1 MQLLV
6 LMVPVFFGFMG
17 FAVDLGRLYMA
28 RNELKAAANAMAIA
42 AAQRLNG
49 TEAAIERAT
58 AYARIPIDTT
68 AGAATKYDFGGS
80 TIGET
85 NGTLNSEAPVL
96 TFYDASSAAL
106 GVDGATGGEA
116 GGATARHVKVVVRG
130 EAPTIFWRFLAIGQE
145 GRVNLVTQAIAGHS
159 APVCQACGIEPIAV
173 QAVSVEDTID
183 FGFVVGSVYTLGYLC
198 TGGPQPQPL
207 ADTEARVPYVMLN
220 RFNESA
226 TILADE
232 LTQLYRI
239 GSQGLPPASDPAVY
253 CMRVNADETV
263 WVNAAPIACN
273 QNRVANQVST
283 FLCGLAARFDN
294 STVPAVCN
302 AVNESDTV
310 LTANPI
316 DTDITN
322 VTDYTAYTGNNRRII
337 SVPIVE
343 TANEGTMTVLG
354 FRQFLIQPGA
364 NDVTINA
371 GDQNGRFAATY
382 LGSRIPVKQGR
393 IDGCTQAA
401 GPGKVVLHQ

>member
-28 RNELKAAANAMAIA
+28 RNELKTAANAMALA

-49 TEAAIERAT
+49 TEVAVERAT
-58 AYARIPIDTT
+58 AHAQIPIDATG
-68 AGAATKYDFGGS
+68 GAATKYDFGGS
-80 TIGET
+80 TIGQT
-85 NGTLNSEAPVL
+85 NGTLNSEGAVL
-96 TFYDASSAAL
+96 SFYDASSAAL
-106 GVDGATGGEA
+106 GLEGSTGGEA
-116 GGATARHVKVVVRG
+116 GGSTARHVKVVMRG

-145 GRVNLVTQAIAGHS
+145 GKINLVTQAVAGQS
-159 APVCQACGIEPIAV
+159 SPVCQACGLEPIAV
-173 QAVSVEDTID
+173 QAVSVDDTTD
-183 FGFVVGSVYTLGYLC
+183 FGFVVGTRYTLGYLC
-198 TGGPQPQPL
+198 TGGPTPGAL
-207 ADTEARVPYVMLN
+207 ANTDSRVPYVMLN

-226 TILADE
+226 TFLADE

-253 CMRVNADETV
+253 CMRVGADEPV

-310 LTANPI
+310 LGANPV
-316 DTDITN
+316 DTDL
-322 VTDYTAYTGNNRRII
+322 VDVEDYTAYTGNNRRILT
-337 SVPIVE
+337 VPIVE
-343 TANEGTMTVLG
+343 TASDSTMTVLG
-354 FRQFLIQPGA
+354 FRQFLLEPAA
-364 NDVTINA
+364 NDTTINA
-371 GDQNGRFAATY
+371 ADQNGRFAAVY
-382 LGSRIPVKQGR
+382 LGSKVPVKQGR
-393 IDGCTQAA
+393 IDGCTQTA